1 MRGCCVFRSWVRD
14 AVIVR
19 CSAMEFADHYKL
31 AQEEQQNDAAEEG
44 ADDDDDQ
51 VVYMCSV
58 AALSWLSG
66 ELMLWT

>member
-1 MRGCCVFRSWVRD
+1 VRD

-31 AQEEQQNDAAEEG
+31 AQEEQQNDAAVDEG
-44 ADDDDDQ
+44 AEDDDDDQ
-51 VVYMCSV
+51 VVNYMLSV
-58 AALSWLSG
+58 AALFWLSG

>member
-1 MRGCCVFRSWVRD
+1 VRD

-31 AQEEQQNDAAEEG
+31 AQEEQQNDAAADEG

-51 VVYMCSV
+51 VAYMFGV
-58 AALSWLSG
+58 AALFWLSG